1 MSYLRGRLGGYFFID
16 LDARISVRTFRQ
28 MENKVMKAVLN
39 YVSEAIVLGVIA
51 FVVLFTYLHTLEAL
65 GI

>member
-28 MENKVMKAVLN
+28 MENVMT
-39 YVSEAIVLGVIA
+39 EEEIA
-51 FVVLFTYLHTLEAL
+51 MVAKWEEMEWGRLEMGYPFVYS
-65 GI
+65 GK